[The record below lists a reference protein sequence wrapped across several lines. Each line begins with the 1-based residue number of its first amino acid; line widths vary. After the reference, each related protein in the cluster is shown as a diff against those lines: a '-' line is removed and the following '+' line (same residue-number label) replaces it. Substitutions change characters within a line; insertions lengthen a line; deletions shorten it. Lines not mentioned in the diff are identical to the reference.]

1 MVDKMSKLAI
11 TLLPGTETRY
21 ECCQSL
27 FPVLLVEWLLPVLLF
42 ALNHCCQSW
51 KGIFI
56 LSGRTS
62 PWHPFHLT
70 RLVETLEARPCGV
83 DAKIKQ
89 LFTEVKKL
97 IQFSIYFP

>member
-11 TLLPGTETRY
+11 TLLPGTETRC

-27 FPVLLVEWLLPVLLF
+27 FPVHLVEWLTPVLLF

-56 LSGRTS
+56 RSGRAS
-62 PWHPFHLT
+62 PWCACHVAC
-70 RLVETLEARPCGV
+70 RVGSLEGAPCGIDEGVAQRLKAGYYVV
-83 DAKIKQ
+83 DI
-89 LFTEVKKL
+89 
-97 IQFSIYFP
+97 S